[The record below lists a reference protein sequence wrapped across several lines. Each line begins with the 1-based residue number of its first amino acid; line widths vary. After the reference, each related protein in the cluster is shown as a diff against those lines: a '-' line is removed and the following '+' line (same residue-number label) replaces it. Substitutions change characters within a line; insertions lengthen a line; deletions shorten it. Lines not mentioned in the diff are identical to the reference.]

1 MNTYIIFDNVDE
13 IRFDPVSLRLA
24 KVENVFQMSTIRREK
39 SLDLQRKSA
48 KLKEFQKY
56 IKVKL
61 RGSHK
66 RQSSVELLQT

>member
-24 KVENVFQMSTIRREK
+24 EVENVFQMSTIRREK

-61 RGSHK
+61 S
-66 RQSSVELLQT
+66 

>member
-24 KVENVFQMSTIRREK
+24 KVENVFQVSTIRREK

-48 KLKEFQKY
+48 KLKEFHKY
-56 IKVKL
+56 IKIKL
-61 RGSHK
+61 S
-66 RQSSVELLQT
+66 

>member
-48 KLKEFQKY
+48 KLKEIQEY
-56 IKVKL
+56 
-61 RGSHK
+61 
-66 RQSSVELLQT
+66 T